1 MYIKG
6 YLFAVIIMFND
17 NNGYVILSDP
27 VMAAATSV
35 SLGGSGFSTQSRVQ
49 SLVSEAQAMAIL
61 DELTGPKSPV
71 QETVREQTGSGSDE
85 GAGSTRNSSPEFG
98 PPWYELDAY
107 FVPASQSPSV
117 HSESTPPP
125 RSETSDLGPDYDLSN
140 HSASEN
146 SERRLPRSASAPPIM
161 TGRSEYRLPFELP
174 WYMQEYLVRRELSPA
189 PEQSPALEA
198 PTLQQAQLQAPQA
211 HSPQAPQAHSPAT
224 GVAAAVLSEAVMT
237 AATSVSNVVQRAA
250 TRLRR
255 RITNYFHPYRRL

>member
-49 SLVSEAQAMAIL
+49 SLVSESQAMAIL
-61 DELTGPKSPV
+61 DEQTGP
-71 QETVREQTGSGSDE
+71 GSDE
-85 GAGSTRNSSPEFG
+85 GAGSSRNSSPRVAWHQVDPFFMPVSQ
-98 PPWYELDAY
+98 PPSDG
-107 FVPASQSPSV
+107 
-117 HSESTPPP
+117 SESTADP

-255 RITNYFHPYRRL
+255 RITNYFHPYRRP